1 MERIKRRIFEI
12 IQVSKDHD
20 RPSIAFDFFIAVAI
34 VLNLGVTL
42 ALTFDSLEKFYP
54 LFNWIDFITMV
65 IFGVEYGL
73 RLWTAEYLYPKV
85 SPLKAKIKYMGSFY
99 GVIDLLCFLPYF
111 LPVFF
116 PMGIVAFRMLR
127 VVRILRL
134 FRINAY
140 YDAFNVIT
148 DVISDKKNQIFSSVC
163 IILILMLASSL
174 LMYNLEHEAQP
185 DKFQNAFSGIW
196 WAVSALLTVGYG
208 DLYPVTL
215 AGQIVG
221 IVIAFFGVGVVA
233 IPTGI
238 ISAGFVEHYTKMKE
252 LSDYTNEADVRFIT
266 LMIEKG
272 KAWENV
278 RVDQI
283 SLPYG
288 LILAVICRG
297 HDTIVP
303 RGDTVLMAGDK
314 LVIGAEG
321 YKDEIGIKLREL
333 VLRIN
338 HPWVGKPIK
347 ELDIS
352 RLTLIVMV
360 RRGDRVLIPNG
371 DLVMEAGDM
380 VVLYS
385 KKDIRD
391 SVEIYL

>member
-1 MERIKRRIFEI
+1 
-12 IQVSKDHD
+12 
-20 RPSIAFDFFIAVAI
+20 
-34 VLNLGVTL
+34 
-42 ALTFDSLEKFYP
+42 
-54 LFNWIDFITMV
+54 
-65 IFGVEYGL
+65 
-73 RLWTAEYLYPKV
+73 
-85 SPLKAKIKYMGSFY
+85 
-99 GVIDLLCFLPYF
+99 
-111 LPVFF
+111 
-116 PMGIVAFRMLR
+116 
-127 VVRILRL
+127 
-134 FRINAY
+134 
-140 YDAFNVIT
+140 
-148 DVISDKKNQIFSSVC
+148 
-163 IILILMLASSL
+163 
-174 LMYNLEHEAQP
+174 
-185 DKFQNAFSGIW
+185 
-196 WAVSALLTVGYG
+196 
-208 DLYPVTL
+208 
-215 AGQIVG
+215 
-221 IVIAFFGVGVVA
+221 
-233 IPTGI
+233 
-238 ISAGFVEHYTKMKE
+238 MKE

-272 KAWENV
+272 KAWENM